1 MKCAKK
7 WEIMIANI
15 VTSEIL
21 VWVAKI
27 MMPKMINVNQMGV
40 AQMQKKENE

>member
-1 MKCAKK
+1 
-7 WEIMIANI
+7 MIANI
-15 VTSEIL
+15 VAWGIL